1 MQGEPLRFGS
11 FYFLRYQLLQLRVTI
26 LTLVGV
32 KDWATLQVH
41 LVVRFQRVVQRFIE
55 HVPLDDLI

>member
-11 FYFLRYQLLQLRVTI
+11 FYFLRYQLLQLSI
-26 LTLVGV
+26 SFLALIGV

-41 LVVRFQRVVQRFIE
+41 LVVRFQRVVQRFVE